1 MSKTLFRLALEDG
14 ETKTADQKEIV
25 MQGPLAEVYAKAL
38 DVVYAKPDTL
48 TDETVFGGDK
58 NQDAEQPTANQ
69 QEQSSE
75 EAQAAG
81 GVSAVSATDTSGTE
95 VIAQETQANDAL
107 TAQAI
112 AAQNAPKEEAPSAD
126 ITIYGVTQSGV
137 NEGTVSEVT
146 KQITE
151 RKPGSEYILILD
163 ATQPGDNGTTGGIG
177 ERVVD
182 LNKAL
187 ETVAECLG
195 AKVYPSLE
203 AYCESNGV
211 VLRSTETI

>member
-14 ETKTADQKEIV
+14 ENQPADQKEIV

-58 NQDAEQPTANQ
+58 NQDANEPTANNTDAAADK
-69 QEQSSE
+69 
-75 EAQAAG
+75 AQGAG
-81 GVSAVSATDTSGTE
+81 GVAATDQTGTE
-95 VIAQETQANDAL
+95 LVAQESQANDAL
-107 TAQAI
+107 TAQAV
-112 AAQNAPKEEAPSAD
+112 AAQNAPREEAPSAD
-126 ITIYGVTQSGV
+126 ITIYGVSKVDVT
-137 NEGTVSEVT
+137 EDTVGEVT

-163 ATQPGDNGTTGGIG
+163 ATQPGPNGSTGTPS
-177 ERVVD
+177 ERAID
-182 LNKAL
+182 LNAAL
-187 ETVAECLG
+187 ETVAACMG

-203 AYCESNGV
+203 AYCESSQI
-211 VLRSTETI
+211 VLRSTETA